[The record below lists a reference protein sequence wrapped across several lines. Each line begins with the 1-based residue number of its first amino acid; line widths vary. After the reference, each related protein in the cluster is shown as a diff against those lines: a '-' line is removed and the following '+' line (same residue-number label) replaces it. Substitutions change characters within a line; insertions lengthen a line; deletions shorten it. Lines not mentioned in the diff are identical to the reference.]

1 MHTWAPSGVC
11 GFLLFGPAGLLRVAS
26 TQVAVSS
33 ASEARGMVPAV
44 KFHWFAEVTYDGL
57 PAEFPAPG
65 QGAWMDTPIDLADSR
80 RVGENYRMFIRLMQQ
95 ADRAGFDGLAVN
107 EHHQTPF
114 AMTPSPNLLAA
125 SVASSTENAAI
136 LVIGDS
142 LALYNPPTRVAEE
155 LAYLDCL
162 SEGRLIAG
170 FVFGTPMD
178 STFAYGTTPIELR
191 ERFHEARELVLRGW
205 REREPFAF
213 NGKYTQ
219 LRYVNL
225 WPRPIQ
231 ERPPIWV
238 PGSNS
243 VETWDLVTRE
253 NYCYGHLSFSGLRAA
268 KPLVDQYW
276 DYVAAHDGDM
286 NPHRM
291 AFTQLVCVA
300 DTDREAEEKYYEAV
314 KYFQRV
320 KDPSMAFATPPGYTS
335 AASMASTLKRVNTA
349 QAMEDKR
356 RATRGEMSFWEY
368 DEKGYIIAGTPDRVA
383 QRLRELTTELRVGQ
397 LIASLHMGNLPEE
410 TAAENTH
417 LFGTQVIPALR
428 DLWADE
434 PDHWTPPVS
443 RARIAAREA
452 AALTPVA
459 GS

>member
-1 MHTWAPSGVC
+1 M
-11 GFLLFGPAGLLRVAS
+11 
-26 TQVAVSS
+26 
-33 ASEARGMVPAV
+33 

-57 PAEFPAPG
+57 PDQFPAPG
-65 QGAWMDTPIDLADSR
+65 QGGWVDSPIDMADSG
-80 RVGENYRMFIRLMQQ
+80 RVGETYRMFIRLMQQ
-95 ADRAGFDGLAVN
+95 ADRDGFDGLAVN

-125 SVASSTENAAI
+125 SLASSTQNAAI

-155 LAYLDCL
+155 MAYLDCL

-178 STFAYGTTPIELR
+178 SAFAYARTPVELR
-191 ERFHEARELVLRGW
+191 DRFHEARRLVLRAW
-205 REREPFAF
+205 EEREPFAF

-231 ERPPIWV
+231 PRPPIWI
-238 PGSNS
+238 PGSSS

-253 NYCYGHLSFSGLRAA
+253 NYCYGHLSFSGLQAA
-268 KPLVDQYW
+268 KPLVDGYW

-300 DTDREAEEKYYEAV
+300 DTDAEAEAKYYEAV

-320 KDPSMAFATPPGYTS
+320 RNPAMRYATPPGYNSTQS
-335 AASMASTLKRVNTA
+335 LAQTLKHTTNPAAAADR
-349 QAMEDKR
+349 E
-356 RATRGEMSFWEY
+356 RAVRGEMSFWEY
-368 DEKGYIIAGTPDRVA
+368 DEKGYIVAGTPDRVA
-383 QRLRELTTELRVGQ
+383 QRLRELATELRVGQ

-417 LFGTQVIPALR
+417 LFGTQVIPQLR

-434 PDHWTPPVS
+434 PDHWTPQVS
-443 RARIAAREA
+443 QQRVA
-452 AALTPVA
+452 AASRPAVPA
-459 GS
+459 GA